1 MVRIAIA
8 GGAGGVGQEI
18 IDALVAT
25 KKHEVLVLSRRD
37 APSNPG
43 SIPEGTTWIKADYT
57 SVEQLTQ
64 VLQGVHTVLSFVT
77 ESEGGGSPVQLNLID
92 ASVNAG
98 VKRFAP
104 SEWVSSGLAHLSW
117 YAFKDATRKYL
128 KDLNKD
134 KKVLE
139 YTLFQ
144 PGYFVNYLTNP
155 HPSMTHIPFTELPW
169 DLDNR
174 RWIGVEGG
182 ENARI
187 SLTTIK
193 DLRSVVVQAIE
204 YQGEWPVDGGIRGD
218 DISMG
223 EFLAIAEKVRGGQP
237 FAVENSNAE
246 EFEAGTWTTSWTPA
260 FDHPAI
266 PVEQRASLAKFITG
280 GMLLAV
286 NANQLHVSDS
296 WNKLLPDYQFTSIDD
311 FLTEAWSAY
320 GVNLGNPQISRTG
333 NSMLTSTSNKN
344 DMYLGVPEVSK
355 A

>member
-1 MVRIAIA
+1 MVKIAIA

-18 IDALVAT
+18 VDALVAT
-25 KKHEVLVLSRRD
+25 KKHEIILLSRRD
-37 APSNPG
+37 APSDTG
-43 SIPEGTTWIKADYT
+43 SIPEGTTWIKVDYT

-77 ESEGGGSPVQLNLID
+77 ESTGEGSPVQFNLID

-104 SEWVSSGLAHLSW
+104 SEWASSGFTHMSW
-117 YAFKDATRKYL
+117 YAFKEVTRQYL

-139 YTLFQ
+139 YTLFH
-144 PGYFVNYLTNP
+144 PGYFVNYLTCP
-155 HPSMTHIPFTELPW
+155 YPSMKYIPFAELPW
-169 DLDNR
+169 DLNNR

-187 SLTTIK
+187 SLTTVN
-193 DLRSVVVQAIE
+193 DLRNVVVQAIE
-204 YQGEWPVDGGIRGD
+204 FEGEWPVDGGVRGD

-223 EFLAIAEKVRGGQP
+223 EFLAIAEKVRGMYIPPYENNRDWLNTDSYSMLGGQP
-237 FAVENSNAE
+237 FAVENLKAE
-246 EFEAGTWTTSWTPA
+246 EFESGAWTTSWTPA
-260 FDHPAI
+260 FDHPSI
-266 PVEQRASLAKFITG
+266 PVEQHATMAKVITG

-296 WNKLLPDYQFTSIDD
+296 WNKLLPDYKFTSVDD
-311 FLTEAWSAY
+311 FLTEAWS
-320 GVNLGNPQISRTG
+320 GKP
-333 NSMLTSTSNKN
+333 
-344 DMYLGVPEVSK
+344 
-355 A
+355 

>member
-1 MVRIAIA
+1 MVKIAVA

-25 KKHEVLVLSRRD
+25 KKHEILVLSRRD
-37 APSNPG
+37 APSDSG
-43 SIPEGTTWIKADYT
+43 SIPEGTSWIKADYT

-77 ESEGGGSPVQLNLID
+77 ESEGGGSPVQFNLID
-92 ASVNAG
+92 ASLEAG

-128 KDLNKD
+128 KDLNKN

-169 DLDNR
+169 DLNNR

-187 SLTTIK
+187 SLTTVK
-193 DLRSVVVQAIE
+193 DLRNVVVQAIE
-204 YQGEWPVDGGIRGD
+204 YEEEWPVDGGIRGD

-223 EFLAIAEKVRGGQP
+223 EYLAIAEKVRGMSTLSPARLTKIDSYFMLGGQP
-237 FAVENSNAE
+237 FAVENRKAE
-246 EFEAGTWTTSWTPA
+246 DIEAGTWTTSWTPA

-266 PVEQRASLAKFITG
+266 PVEQRASLAKSITG
-280 GMLLAV
+280 GILLAV

-296 WNKLLPDYQFTSIDD
+296 WNKLLPDYQFTSIDE
-311 FLTEAWSAY
+311 FLTEAWS
-320 GVNLGNPQISRTG
+320 GKP
-333 NSMLTSTSNKN
+333 
-344 DMYLGVPEVSK
+344 
-355 A
+355 